1 MVKLLAVNIQTV
13 AQFILRHLR
22 VSNDG
27 VERRPEFMTD
37 VGEEHALRR
46 VGRSASARAV
56 FISSMAIC
64 SLADMSLNVLAK
76 SPISPE
82 SRWSSIR

>member
-1 MVKLLAVNIQTV
+1 MVKLLAVNIQAV
-13 AQFILRHLR
+13 AQLILQHLR

-46 VGRSASARAV
+46 VGRIGIGPRGV
-56 FISSMAIC
+56 HLFNGDLQLGRHVVEC
-64 SLADMSLNVLAK
+64 SG
-76 SPISPE
+76 
-82 SRWSSIR
+82 